1 MCASLRC
8 VSYAARCLA
17 TTATGAVSAVSWR
30 LAEVAAPAVSA
41 GLAELKKLTEQQP
54 QQRAMY
60 IRERADKIVPP
71 RWAHSPPCSLLHT
84 WSPSQAEREN
94 SLVAAAITPMRR
106 AAPDRPPPSR
116 RCAAIAIKGLAA
128 YHRFNWSHLGL
139 FKDINRSFFLCN
151 WERYYLYT
159 WSWIIDNRSGGT
171 YRYSG
176 NSSPITFGRYIY
188 KFQSLNRLAQ
198 IWLENVP
205 PACIKHPTKL
215 ASDRLTKGQLISK
228 CPFGVSVWTKIPTK
242 KFDNFCPRI

>member
-1 MCASLRC
+1 MCASPRC

-17 TTATGAVSAVSWR
+17 TTATGAVRAVSWR
-30 LAEVAAPAVSA
+30 LAELAAPAVLA

-94 SLVAAAITPMRR
+94 SLVAAAITPMRH
-106 AAPDRPPPSR
+106 
-116 RCAAIAIKGLAA
+116 AIKGLAA

-159 WSWIIDNRSGGT
+159 WSWIIDNWSGGT
-171 YRYSG
+171 YRDSG

-215 ASDRLTKGQLISK
+215 ASDRLTM
-228 CPFGVSVWTKIPTK
+228 
-242 KFDNFCPRI
+242 N